1 LHLLGIGELA
11 ILGDGADLR
20 EGFQDPV
27 VKKPNE
33 YFERLVALLAPHVTL
48 VLVLAKCAVV
58 EGLQAQLFK
67 HTLRTEYRTRSSEQP
82 ALSIKRIQRVVQIGR
97 LPGNSHERH
106 SNGHAKRLRKG
117 RPHLARKG
125 GSNGS
130 PLPPDRVG
138 HFAASANVC
147 LTKCSVTSSCC
158 QQRPRER
165 VFQRLLAGT

>member
-1 LHLLGIGELA
+1 MHKRKVHFTGTRDHWIQFWLEGIV
-11 ILGDGADLR
+11 I
-20 EGFQDPV
+20 
-27 VKKPNE
+27 
-33 YFERLVALLAPHVTL
+33 
-48 VLVLAKCAVV
+48 
-58 EGLQAQLFK
+58 
-67 HTLRTEYRTRSSEQP
+67 
-82 ALSIKRIQRVVQIGR
+82 
-97 LPGNSHERH
+97 
-106 SNGHAKRLRKG
+106 
-117 RPHLARKG
+117 ARKG